1 MENCHSTPETR
12 KGHTTNQEAT
22 DNFLSTLQVV
32 REALLKT
39 HLPAE
44 AKTVRNIQSISECP
58 TVPFFLLRQVDWYFR
73 RFGTWTE
80 YRVTWKL
87 MEMQISRQHAL
98 NNQPIAFP

>member
-1 MENCHSTPETR
+1 M
-12 KGHTTNQEAT
+12 
-22 DNFLSTLQVV
+22 

-44 AKTVRNIQSISECP
+44 TKTVRNIQSISECP
-58 TVPFFLLRQVDWYFR
+58 TVPFFLLQQVDWYFC

-98 NNQPIAFP
+98 NNQPMAFP